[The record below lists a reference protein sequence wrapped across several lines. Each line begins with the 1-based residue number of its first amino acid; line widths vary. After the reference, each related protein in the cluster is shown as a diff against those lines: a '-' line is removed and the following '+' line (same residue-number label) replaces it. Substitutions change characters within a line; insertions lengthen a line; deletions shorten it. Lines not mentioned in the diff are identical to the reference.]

1 MRATMFILFLSVLL
15 LFLGYVLWHVW
26 SILPFGKLG
35 KWLVTILLAICVL
48 SMFFFL
54 GGKLDTMPL
63 PIASACYEVST
74 SSLIVLLYLA
84 IAFIFLD
91 IARIVHIL
99 PSRLLHDSWIGTL
112 SLLVVMTGIF
122 VAGNIKYNNKVR
134 VGLNLTTQ
142 KKLKKTYK
150 MVMLSDLH
158 LGYHNRRADLARWVD
173 LINAENADII
183 LIAGDI
189 IDNST
194 RPIEEDQM
202 AAELKRLNAPIY
214 ACLGN
219 HEYFSNKLK
228 AQEFYKTAGI
238 HLLIDSTVVIGN
250 EITIIGRDDRFNH
263 DRKELKDLCK
273 TVADSTYTIV
283 LDHQPYDL
291 KKAEECHIDF
301 QLSGHTHR
309 GQVWPISWITDA
321 IYECSHGK
329 YQLGNTLFYV
339 SSGIGIWGGKFRIGT
354 QSEYAVATLES
365 NIIVK
370 PDKI

>member
-1 MRATMFILFLSVLL
+1 MFILFLSVLL
-15 LFLGYVLWHVW
+15 LLLGYVLWHVW
-26 SILPFGKLG
+26 SILPFGRLG
-35 KWLVTILLAICVL
+35 KWIVTLFLAICVL

-54 GGKLDTMPL
+54 GGKLDAMPL
-63 PIASACYEVST
+63 PVASICYETST

-84 IAFIFLD
+84 MAFIVLD
-91 IARIVHIL
+91 IARIVHLL
-99 PSRLLHDSWIGTL
+99 PSRLLHDSWTGTI
-112 SLLVVMTGIF
+112 SLLVVMTCIF

-134 VGLNLTTQ
+134 VSLNLTTQ
-142 KKLKKTYK
+142 KELKKTYK

-158 LGYHNRRADLARWVD
+158 LGYHNLRSDLARWVD
-173 LINAENADII
+173 LINAEKADII

-202 AAELKRLNAPIY
+202 ATELRRLNAPIY

-219 HEYFSNKLK
+219 HEYFSNKPK
-228 AQEFYKTAGI
+228 AQEFFKTAGI
-238 HLLIDSTVVIGN
+238 HLLMDSAAVIDDD
-250 EITIIGRDDRFNH
+250 ITIIGRDDRFNH
-263 DRKELKDLCK
+263 GRKELKDLCK

-283 LDHQPYDL
+283 LDHQPYNL

-321 IYECSHGK
+321 IYECSHGQ
-329 YQLGNTLFYV
+329 YQLGKTSFYV

-354 QSEYAVATLES
+354 QSEYVVATLES
-365 NIIVK
+365 NNIVE